1 MTSEIAA
8 MLDELMGRGRN
19 EEAGKQTQRV
29 DYKDPEVCHYYVCGF
44 CPHEL
49 FVNTRADLGPCK
61 KIHDEA
67 IRKEYQT
74 SDDVFKLGYEE
85 KFYDFLTD
93 CVVEVER
100 RIKRNK
106 MRLDQTNGGRQ
117 EDTPESAEATQ
128 RLSQLQIEISN
139 LLLEVESLGEQGEV
153 QQAMAKTA
161 QVEKLKEERERIRQ
175 RNSSM
180 IQQPEPQTFN
190 GIQEKQMEVCE
201 ICGSFLI
208 VGDAQARVDDHLMG
222 KQHMGYARMRA
233 KIAEFKEVIEKKRD
247 TRRSSR
253 SDARRSEDRNQA
265 ERDTGRTDRRDSR
278 TDHGNERTRGERY
291 KSDRQD
297 DRHRS
302 DNRGD
307 QRDHRSY
314 HKERRRSSDRS
325 RSDRHR
331 RHDNDDR
338 RDHRDRDRH
347 HRRRRSRSR
356 SGERRKEE
364 RRSSKGES
372 RHHREN
378 GTHR

>member
-19 EEAGKQTQRV
+19 EEAGKQADRV
-29 DYKDPEVCHYYVCGF
+29 SYKDPEVCHYYVCGF

-85 KFYDFLTD
+85 RFYDFLTD

-106 MRLDQTNGGRQ
+106 MRLDSTNGRNDSN
-117 EDTPESAEATQ
+117 ETPESAEAAQ
-128 RLSQLQIEISN
+128 KLSQLQIEISN
-139 LLLEVESLGEQGEV
+139 LLVEVERLGEQGEV
-153 QQAMAKTA
+153 QNAMAKTA
-161 QVEKLKEERERIRQ
+161 QVDKLKEERERIRQ
-175 RNSSM
+175 RH
-180 IQQPEPQTFN
+180 ITLTQQNAPEMPQSYN

-233 KIAEFKEVIEKKRD
+233 KIAQLKDFIDKKRD
-247 TRRSSR
+247 SRRSS
-253 SDARRSEDRNQA
+253 RRSEDRNKD
-265 ERDTGRTDRRDSR
+265 EKEKVGDDRSEDRSKSRRESR
-278 TDHGNERTRGERY
+278 TD
-291 KSDRQD
+291 DR
-297 DRHRS
+297 S
-302 DNRGD
+302 ES
-307 QRDHRSY
+307 RSY
-314 HKERRRSSDRS
+314 RDERRGSRHERRRSSDRS
-325 RSDRHR
+325 SGRR
-331 RHDNDDR
+331 RHEDDR
-338 RDHRDRDRH
+338 RRHEDHGRHRDDRDRE
-347 HRRRRSRSR
+347 RRRRRTRSRSR
-356 SGERRKEE
+356 EKHRDE
-364 RRSSKGES
+364 RRSSKS
-372 RHHREN
+372 YHRNGEN
-378 GTHR
+378 GTR

>member
-74 SDDVFKLGYEE
+74 SEDVFKLGYEE

-117 EDTPESAEATQ
+117 QEDTPESAEATE
-128 RLSQLQIEISN
+128 RLAQLQIEISN

-161 QVEKLKEERERIRQ
+161 HIDKLKEERERIRQ
-175 RNSSM
+175 RNSAN
-180 IQQPEPQTFN
+180 IQAEPQTFN

-233 KIAEFKEVIEKKRD
+233 KIAEYKDVIEKKRNS
-247 TRRSSR
+247 RRSSR
-253 SDARRSEDRNQA
+253 TDSRRSEEKSSDS
-265 ERDTGRTDRRDSR
+265 RDTRTDRRDSR
-278 TDHGNERTRGERY
+278 TEH
-291 KSDRQD
+291 SDRSNRYDRTD

-302 DNRGD
+302 DY
-307 QRDHRSY
+307 RDRQ
-314 HKERRRSSDRS
+314 KDRRRSSDRS
-325 RSDRHR
+325 RSDRERDRHR
-331 RHDNDDR
+331 RYDDDR
-338 RDHRDRDRH
+338 RDHREKH

-356 SGERRKEE
+356 SGDRRKED
-364 RRSSKGES
+364 RRSSKGY
-372 RHHREN
+372 HREN
-378 GTHR
+378 GTSR